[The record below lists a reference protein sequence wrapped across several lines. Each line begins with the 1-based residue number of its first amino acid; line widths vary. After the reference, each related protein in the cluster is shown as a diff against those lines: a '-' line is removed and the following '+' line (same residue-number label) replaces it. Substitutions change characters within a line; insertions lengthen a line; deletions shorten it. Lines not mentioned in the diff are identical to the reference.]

1 METLETI
8 APPPQ
13 QKKMSVKKHQHQVCY
28 YIYVFQLNYYT
39 SVEVY
44 LFIPLF
50 VLRLSLTV

>member
-1 METLETI
+1 METLETT

-13 QKKMSVKKHQHQVCY
+13 QKNECKKHQHQVCY